1 VNESLKLE
9 QHRPSADEIKR
20 APKVAL
26 HDHLDGGLRPETV
39 LELAAEVGYQDLPE
53 QDPAKL
59 GVWFRDAADSGSLP
73 RYLETF
79 DHTVAVMQTE
89 AALFR
94 VAAETVEDLAA
105 DGVVYAETRY
115 APEQHLRNGL
125 TLDQVVEAVNAGCR
139 EGELRAMASGR
150 PITVGALVTAMRQNT
165 EPGHSLSI
173 AKLAVR
179 HRDSG
184 VAGFDIAG
192 PELGFLPDLHAD
204 AFKYLREEFFRFTVH
219 AGEADG
225 PASIASAILN
235 GADRLGH
242 GVRIIEDVTFDERG
256 EEEGGEAK
264 LGRIA
269 AYVRD
274 KRITLEVCPSS
285 NLQTGIAGKMAD
297 HPIAQLYALDFNV
310 TVSCDNR
317 LMSGTS
323 MSREFE
329 LLVETFDWD
338 LADLELVT
346 LNGIDG
352 GFLPHDLRDALADQI
367 INGYI
372 DLRGEED

>member
-1 VNESLKLE
+1 VNETLKLE
-9 QHRPSADEIKR
+9 QHRPTADEIKR

-26 HDHLDGGLRPETV
+26 HDHLDGSLRPETV
-39 LELAAEVGYQDLPE
+39 LELADEAGYGSLPE
-53 QDPAKL
+53 QDPARL
-59 GVWFRDAADSGSLP
+59 AAWFRDAADSGSLP

-79 DHTVAVMQTE
+79 DHTIAVMQTE
-89 AALFR
+89 EALFR

-115 APEQHLRNGL
+115 APEQHLQGGL

-139 EGELRAMASGR
+139 EGELRAMAAGR
-150 PITVGALVTAMRQNT
+150 PIKAGTLVSAMRQNT
-165 EPGHSLSI
+165 EPGHSLAI

-179 HRDSG
+179 HRDAG

-192 PELGFLPDLHAD
+192 PELGFLPDLHAE

-225 PASIASAILN
+225 PASIASAVLN

-242 GVRIIEDVTFDERG
+242 GVRIIEDIAFDESENG
-256 EEEGGEAK
+256 EEPK

-274 KRITLEVCPSS
+274 KRIALEVCPSS
-285 NLQTGIAGKMAD
+285 NLQTGIAVKLAD
-297 HPIAQLYALDFNV
+297 HPIAALYALDFNV
-310 TVSCDNR
+310 TVNCDNR
-317 LMSGTS
+317 LMSATT
-323 MSREFE
+323 MSREFQ
-329 LLVETFDWD
+329 LLVDTFDWD

-352 GFLPHDLRDALADQI
+352 GFLPHDLSDALADQI

-372 DLRGEED
+372 DLRGEEKD